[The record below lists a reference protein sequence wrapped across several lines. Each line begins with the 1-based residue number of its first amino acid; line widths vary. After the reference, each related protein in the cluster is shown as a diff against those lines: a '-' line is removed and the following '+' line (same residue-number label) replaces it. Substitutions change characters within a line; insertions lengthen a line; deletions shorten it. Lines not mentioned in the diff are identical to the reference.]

1 MMPTTCRPAR
11 SFFSATAL
19 VAALLAACS
28 TPGTRVVL
36 LPQADGKP
44 SAVVVRAK
52 DGEEVLSKPYQRATA
67 AVGAS
72 GAPVVDQADAAKVQA
87 ENKPLFDMR
96 PPPPQRYTVFFEL
109 GGTTLTPASQQIMS
123 EALAA
128 ALARSGGDIVVTGHT
143 DTKGQRR
150 AERPCCRAAG
160 RRKCAA
166 VRRAAVPGQPHRGR
180 GPRRART
187 GRADRRRGGRAAQPA
202 RHDRSALTG
211 RRQPPFGVSS
221 GSRART
227 CACRPAP
234 RRCPR
239 AASAPCR

>member
-1 MMPTTCRPAR
+1 MMTTSMSRRPLLLL
-11 SFFSATAL
+11 STAL
-19 VAALLAACS
+19 ITALLAACS

-96 PPPPQRYTVFFEL
+96 PPLPQRYTVFFEV
-109 GGTTLTPASQQIMS
+109 GGTTLTPASQQIMA

-143 DTKGQRR
+143 DTKGSGESNDQLSRRR
-150 AERPCCRAAG
+150 AQEVVQLFVEQRFPANRVEAVGRGERDL
-160 RRKCAA
+160 
-166 VRRAAVPGQPHRGR
+166 AVPTADEVDE
-180 GPRRART
+180 PRN
-187 GRADRRRGGRAAQPA
+187 RRVTIEVR
-202 RHDRSALTG
+202 
-211 RRQPPFGVSS
+211 
-221 GSRART
+221 
-227 CACRPAP
+227 
-234 RRCPR
+234 
-239 AASAPCR
+239 

>member
-1 MMPTTCRPAR
+1 MMTTSMSRRPLLLL
-11 SFFSATAL
+11 STAL
-19 VAALLAACS
+19 VTALLAACS

-96 PPPPQRYTVFFEL
+96 PPLPQRYTVFFEV
-109 GGTTLTPASQQIMS
+109 GGTTLTPASQQIMA

-143 DTKGQRR
+143 DTKGSGESNDQLSRRR
-150 AERPCCRAAG
+150 AQEVVQLFVEQRFPANRVEAVGRGERDL
-160 RRKCAA
+160 
-166 VRRAAVPGQPHRGR
+166 AVPTADEVDE
-180 GPRRART
+180 PRN
-187 GRADRRRGGRAAQPA
+187 RRVTIEVR
-202 RHDRSALTG
+202 
-211 RRQPPFGVSS
+211 
-221 GSRART
+221 
-227 CACRPAP
+227 
-234 RRCPR
+234 
-239 AASAPCR
+239 

>member
-1 MMPTTCRPAR
+1 MMTTRMSPRPLLLL
-11 SFFSATAL
+11 ATVL
-19 VAALLAACS
+19 ITALLAACS

-72 GAPVVDQADAAKVQA
+72 GAPVVDQVDPAKVQA

-96 PPPPQRYTVFFEL
+96 PPPPQRYTVFFEV
-109 GGTTLTPASQQIMS
+109 GGTTLTPASQQVMT

-143 DTKGQRR
+143 DTKGTGESNDQLSRRR
-150 AERPCCRAAG
+150 AQEVVQLFVERQFPANRVEAVG
-160 RRKCAA
+160 RGERDL
-166 VRRAAVPGQPHRGR
+166 AVPTADEVDE
-180 GPRRART
+180 PRN
-187 GRADRRRGGRAAQPA
+187 RRVTIEVR
-202 RHDRSALTG
+202 
-211 RRQPPFGVSS
+211 
-221 GSRART
+221 
-227 CACRPAP
+227 
-234 RRCPR
+234 
-239 AASAPCR
+239 

>member
-1 MMPTTCRPAR
+1 MMTTRMSHRPLLLL
-11 SFFSATAL
+11 ATAL
-19 VAALLAACS
+19 ITALLAACS

-36 LPQADGKP
+36 LPQADGQP

-96 PPPPQRYTVFFEL
+96 PPPPQRYTVFFEV
-109 GGTTLTPASQQIMS
+109 GGTTLTPASQQVMT

-143 DTKGQRR
+143 DTKGTGESNDQLSRRR
-150 AERPCCRAAG
+150 AQEVVQLFVERQFPANRVEAVG
-160 RRKCAA
+160 RGERDL
-166 VRRAAVPGQPHRGR
+166 AVPTADEVDE
-180 GPRRART
+180 PRN
-187 GRADRRRGGRAAQPA
+187 RRVTIEVR
-202 RHDRSALTG
+202 
-211 RRQPPFGVSS
+211 
-221 GSRART
+221 
-227 CACRPAP
+227 
-234 RRCPR
+234 
-239 AASAPCR
+239 